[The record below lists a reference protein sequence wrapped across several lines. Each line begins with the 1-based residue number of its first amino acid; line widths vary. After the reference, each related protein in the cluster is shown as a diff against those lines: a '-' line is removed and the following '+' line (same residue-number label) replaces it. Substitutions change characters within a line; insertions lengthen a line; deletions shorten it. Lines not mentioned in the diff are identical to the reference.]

1 MRNILS
7 LEELLWCFNEYFN
20 KVDTNVTFEIYDD
33 PGRKSMVKKLCVNQ
47 PKVYLSSI
55 NQSGKILGSSVSTF
69 KYDKYQNVD
78 YKIVYKKETRKN
90 EYAPKIKCTNAWDLS
105 PSKIRVMGSR
115 IALVT

>member
-47 PKVYLSSI
+47 PKVYLSFI

-69 KYDKYQNVD
+69 KYDEYQNVD

-90 EYAPKIKCTNAWDLS
+90 KHATKIKCPCALELS
-105 PSKIRVMGSR
+105 PFKI
-115 IALVT
+115 